1 MQVKEDL
8 QTRRNLNRSL
18 KKDKVETQNYSD
30 VMVQKVYPY
39 LMLCH
44 LALLFYVV

>member
-18 KKDKVETQNYSD
+18 KKDKAETQNYL
-30 VMVQKVYPY
+30 VKE
-39 LMLCH
+39 C
-44 LALLFYVV
+44 ALLEKESVKRS